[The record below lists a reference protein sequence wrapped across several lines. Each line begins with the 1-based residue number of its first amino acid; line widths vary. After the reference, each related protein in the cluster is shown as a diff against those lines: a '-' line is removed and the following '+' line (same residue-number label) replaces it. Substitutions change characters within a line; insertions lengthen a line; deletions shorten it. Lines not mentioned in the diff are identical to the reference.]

1 MDAFSHFESIIDAL
15 VWKQLPA
22 PTLNYLCIT
31 PNCHSTCGVQH
42 SVAGVFLLFPR
53 QFSSCSKCNHSHLAH
68 FHLRSTWGQV
78 YEARLSVDDKMRR
91 QWEAAKNE
99 KERTEALVATSKS
112 AMEDLSRIIDEAI
125 DELARLGEEYA
136 RLSLSGSFSA
146 PLEKAIWLLEQ
157 RCKGMEE
164 KGVGLELLAR
174 VRGSLEA
181 MKGRLDL
188 LRRAKEKAREGVSRV
203 EGGGVQRRVRKVE
216 EKAQDRVR
224 KVGEEVQETTRT
236 VETEKQAGFWYFW
249 EPVKDKLKFI
259 RFWW

>member
-15 VWKQLPA
+15 VWKQQPA
-22 PTLNYLCIT
+22 PTLNYLCIA
-31 PNCHSTCGVQH
+31 PDCHSTCGVQH
-42 SVAGVFLLFPR
+42 SVAGIFLLFPR
-53 QFSSCSKCNHSHLAH
+53 QFSLCPKCNHPHLAH
-68 FHLRSTWGQV
+68 FHLRSTWEQV

-99 KERTEALVATSKS
+99 KERTEALVATSKH

-136 RLSLSGSFSA
+136 SLSLSASFSA

-174 VRGSLEA
+174 VRGSLDA

-188 LRRAKEKAREGVSRV
+188 LRRAKEKAREGVRRV
-203 EGGGVQRRVRKVE
+203 EGGVPHRVVKVE
-216 EKAQDRVR
+216 ERPQDRVR
-224 KVGEEVQETTRT
+224 MVEDKVQDTTRT
-236 VETEKQAGFWYFW
+236 VETETQGGLWYFW
-249 EPVKDKLKFI
+249 EPIKDKLKFI
-259 RFWW
+259 RFW